1 MAKKTKEDDIGQ
13 KIDELET
20 QLKRALADYDNLC
33 KRIENQQSKWRNR
46 VAARLIDKMLDVYED
61 FVRAKEKINDKGLT
75 MAVNQF
81 WSTLSSE
88 GVEKIEAEGKEF
100 DADRMDCV
108 KMVNGP
114 KNEVVNVTQGGYML
128 NGEVIRPAKVTVG
141 KGQKNNE

>member
-1 MAKKTKEDDIGQ
+1 MAKKTKEEDIGK

-33 KRIENQQSKWRNR
+33 KRIDNQQSKWRNR

-61 FVRAKEKINDKGLT
+61 LIRAKKKLNDKGLT

-81 WSTLSSE
+81 WSTLTSE
-88 GVEKIEAEGKEF
+88 GVEKVDAGGKEF

-108 KMVNGP
+108 KIVNGS
-114 KNEVVNVTQGGYML
+114 KNEVVDVVQGGYML

-141 KGQKNNE
+141 QGKKENE